1 MLHVSLWSRIVTSLV
16 VLAGILVALPNA
28 LSDNFLSKM
37 PAWLP
42 HSAVNLGLDLQGGSY
57 LLLEVQLDQVQKD
70 KLESVMSD
78 IRVAMRKARI
88 AFNVAAKDDTIT
100 LTVRDPLQYDAA
112 KKIVADLKLFSGH
125 DEAELKPMDLK
136 QGMESAIAM
145 VQGRFT
151 GKADFKTDMAELPQ
165 VNAYGKHLNQ
175 AFLAILTNA
184 GQAMTTPGDVF
195 VTLRQEG
202 SDAVFTVRDTG
213 VGIPAENLPK
223 IFDPFFTTR
232 PVGEGTGLGLTTA
245 FTIVERH
252 NGSLTA
258 ISTPGQGSTFT
269 LRLPLAGVD
278 QQP

>member
-100 LTVRDPLQYDAA
+100 LTVRDLFASGSAQVDSRYDALVNEVGVA
-112 KKIVADLKLFSGH
+112 LSKVPGRILVIGHTDDQPLRSFRFKDNYELSRARAQHVADLIRAAVH
-125 DEAELKPMDLK
+125 DGARIEVA
-136 QGMESAIAM
+136 
-145 VQGRFT
+145 
-151 GKADFKTDMAELPQ
+151 GK
-165 VNAYGKHLNQ
+165 
-175 AFLAILTNA
+175 
-184 GQAMTTPGDVF
+184 
-195 VTLRQEG
+195 
-202 SDAVFTVRDTG
+202 
-213 VGIPAENLPK
+213 
-223 IFDPFFTTR
+223 
-232 PVGEGTGLGLTTA
+232 
-245 FTIVERH
+245 
-252 NGSLTA
+252 GSLEPRYQPVN
-258 ISTPGQGSTFT
+258 TPEN
-269 LRLPLAGVD
+269 RARNRRVEIIHRRAG
-278 QQP
+278 